1 MKNELVK
8 YILNHTV
15 LSKEL
20 EEIVIESSNIR
31 TYKKGTLILDENSI
45 SNESFLVLKGCI
57 RSFLIVNGEEKTLEI
72 YTEGQPIMPKN
83 YGKNLPTEQFLECIE
98 ESIVNAGSKEFEEAM
113 LAKYPQFQSICR
125 IIGEVIMAKQQELFL
140 NYKIASPEDRY
151 LHLTKNRPDL
161 LQRVPQYQIASYLGL
176 TPQSLSRIRKRL
188 LNKTK

>member
-15 LSKEL
+15 LSEEL
-20 EEIVIESSNIR
+20 EQIVIESSNIR
-31 TYKKGTLILDENSI
+31 TYKKGTLILDEKDI
-45 SNESFLVLKGCI
+45 ANESFLVLKGCI
-57 RSFLIVNGEEKTLEI
+57 RSYLIIDGEEKTLEI

-83 YGKNLPTEQFLECIE
+83 YGRNIPTEQYLECIE
-98 ESIVNAGSKEFEEAM
+98 DSIVNAGSKEFEEEM
-113 LAKYPQFQSICR
+113 LQKHPQFQSICR

-140 NYKIASPEDRY
+140 NYKLASPEDRY

-188 LNKTK
+188 LNKTN